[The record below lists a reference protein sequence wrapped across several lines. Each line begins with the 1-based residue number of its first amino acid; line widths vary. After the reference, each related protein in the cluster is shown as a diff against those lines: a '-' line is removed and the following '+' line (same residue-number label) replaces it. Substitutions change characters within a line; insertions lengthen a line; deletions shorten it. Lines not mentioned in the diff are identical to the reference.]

1 MTPRATFLNLPRFFR
16 NVKDAIV
23 SDPLKIAF
31 HIANVLMVLI
41 PGLCTLPVLNLL
53 GFGAKRTISC
63 DAVWVIAF
71 LIWLKVLLKARSACA
86 AMLTMALEM
95 ACPHSLLIYPSP
107 TSGMLICDVVNKRYL

>member
-16 NVKDAIV
+16 NVKDATV

-41 PGLCTLPVLNLL
+41 PGLYTLPVLNLL
-53 GFGAKRTISC
+53 GFGARRTISC

-71 LIWLKVLLKARSACA
+71 LIWLKVLLKARSIGDGLPPFAFN
-86 AMLTMALEM
+86 LSVTYFGGVDL
-95 ACPHSLLIYPSP
+95 
-107 TSGMLICDVVNKRYL
+107 